1 MVEDLKMA
9 QNLLYLQ
16 PVILPLGGRKFQG
29 PEIAH
34 NQHPLKKAV
43 EKQQEKSGSKT
54 QAWIW
59 IIW

>member
-54 QAWIW
+54 QA
-59 IIW
+59 